1 MKKQTLALLLCL
13 ILILCPF
20 SFVNAETGEQ
30 DWSKYTWDLT
40 EFFLSNEAFLQT
52 CSSMQEGIVFLNS
65 CKGKLHNPDVFIQFN
80 NTLDEVYEK
89 LLDVYYYAS
98 LSFQKNYTSSEA
110 TASYVKA
117 NDIYNSFFA
126 AYRMFNNE
134 IATMDDAKF
143 SSLLSDRRFAMMAST
158 LKSIREDPENADYND
173 DKKLIS
179 ELNTISDFESVYSTL
194 KDGELGAASILD
206 EEGNLVP
213 ASEKYLFSSVESVR
227 RDAVDALNYPYLSKQ
242 NTFASL
248 YDKHV
253 RQSLANNKYEGYD
266 STLSAQL
273 ENYQV
278 SRKAYDLLMSNTM
291 NNLTVIN
298 EKYDIQR
305 KALGY
310 EKLESYNMYQNYLP
324 SSQKIYT
331 MEEARRD
338 IIAAAQPLGEEY
350 ISVLNKAFDE
360 RWIDAKPGNG
370 KYSGGFTM
378 PTTKH
383 PFILVNFTGTLS
395 DVGDLAHELGH
406 AVHMYLSAQNQPPQY
421 QNAPYVSSEIAS
433 TTNET
438 LYYQYKLKQA
448 KDDDEILYYTAQME
462 SYMFGYGIEV
472 MKQAKIEEI
481 AQDAVLNGEVLTAD
495 FMNKTT
501 MDVLKQFYGPAV
513 NVAESSK
520 IYWAKIPHY
529 YSDFYVFN
537 YAMSY
542 TATNMV
548 VKDINAGKASR
559 FLSFLKAGSSKDALE
574 LIKEMGIDMESETP
588 YKTLYQDYRSYL
600 EKERELLCKNGQQMS
615 DDGSIQVVYKGN
627 LINFENKP
635 VSIDY
640 VTLVDAEALL
650 RQIGLPVSMENG
662 LTASADGTEL
672 RFQEG
677 QQNAS
682 VNGVNVPMQLAA
694 QTVNNKLFVPIRFIA
709 DQLGLSIS
717 YNERTKTVVLK

>member
-1 MKKQTLALLLCL
+1 MDCFIGIDGGGTKTLLRAVDSQKNMLCEIMGGGTNIYSLGEEAVRINVDLLL
-13 ILILCPF
+13 
-20 SFVNAETGEQ
+20 
-30 DWSKYTWDLT
+30 
-40 EFFLSNEAFLQT
+40 
-52 CSSMQEGIVFLNS
+52 
-65 CKGKLHNPDVFIQFN
+65 
-80 NTLDEVYEK
+80 
-89 LLDVYYYAS
+89 
-98 LSFQKNYTSSEA
+98 
-110 TASYVKA
+110 
-117 NDIYNSFFA
+117 
-126 AYRMFNNE
+126 
-134 IATMDDAKF
+134 
-143 SSLLSDRRFAMMAST
+143 
-158 LKSIREDPENADYND
+158 REC
-173 DKKLIS
+173 
-179 ELNTISDFESVYSTL
+179 
-194 KDGELGAASILD
+194 
-206 EEGNLVP
+206 
-213 ASEKYLFSSVESVR
+213 
-227 RDAVDALNYPYLSKQ
+227 LSKLPP
-242 NTFASL
+242 NSIIKGICL
-248 YDKHV
+248 
-253 RQSLANNKYEGYD
+253 G
-266 STLSAQL
+266 SAGVVGE
-273 ENYQV
+273 EN
-278 SRKAYDLLMSNTM
+278 
-291 NNLTVIN
+291 
-298 EKYDIQR
+298 R
-305 KALGY
+305 KALHRMIR
-310 EKLESYNMYQNYLP
+310 N
-324 SSQKIYT
+324 
-331 MEEARRD
+331 
-338 IIAAAQPLGEEY
+338 IAHC
-350 ISVLNKAFDE
+350 D
-360 RWIDAKPGNG
+360 
-370 KYSGGFTM
+370 
-378 PTTKH
+378 
-383 PFILVNFTGTLS
+383 LS
-395 DVGDLAHELGH
+395 LIHI
-406 AVHMYLSAQNQPPQY
+406 YLSAQNQPPQY

>member
-1 MKKQTLALLLCL
+1 
-13 ILILCPF
+13 
-20 SFVNAETGEQ
+20 
-30 DWSKYTWDLT
+30 
-40 EFFLSNEAFLQT
+40 
-52 CSSMQEGIVFLNS
+52 
-65 CKGKLHNPDVFIQFN
+65 
-80 NTLDEVYEK
+80 
-89 LLDVYYYAS
+89 
-98 LSFQKNYTSSEA
+98 
-110 TASYVKA
+110 
-117 NDIYNSFFA
+117 
-126 AYRMFNNE
+126 
-134 IATMDDAKF
+134 
-143 SSLLSDRRFAMMAST
+143 
-158 LKSIREDPENADYND
+158 
-173 DKKLIS
+173 
-179 ELNTISDFESVYSTL
+179 
-194 KDGELGAASILD
+194 
-206 EEGNLVP
+206 
-213 ASEKYLFSSVESVR
+213 
-227 RDAVDALNYPYLSKQ
+227 
-242 NTFASL
+242 
-248 YDKHV
+248 
-253 RQSLANNKYEGYD
+253 
-266 STLSAQL
+266 
-273 ENYQV
+273 
-278 SRKAYDLLMSNTM
+278 
-291 NNLTVIN
+291 
-298 EKYDIQR
+298 
-305 KALGY
+305 
-310 EKLESYNMYQNYLP
+310 
-324 SSQKIYT
+324 
-331 MEEARRD
+331 
-338 IIAAAQPLGEEY
+338 
-350 ISVLNKAFDE
+350 
-360 RWIDAKPGNG
+360 
-370 KYSGGFTM
+370 M

-520 IYWAKIPHY
+520 IYWAKISHY